1 MFFGKA
7 LLTRVFLY
15 AGRAILRFTAC
26 VNKKAGERRREI
38 HFTLKIHDFWKLQ
51 SRDIH
56 SQMKP
61 LILYNCDLWNVTP
74 WYTQSDETSY
84 SLQSWFLE
92 ATVPWYNQSDETSYS
107 LHSWFLETTVSG
119 YKQSD
124 KTSYSLQSWFLEAI
138 VSWYTQSDEASYSL

>member
-1 MFFGKA
+1 MFFGNA
-7 LLTRVFLY
+7 LLTRVFLC

-61 LILYNCDLWNVTP
+61 LILYNHDFWKLRSRDIHSQMKP
-74 WYTQSDETSY
+74 
-84 SLQSWFLE
+84 LIF
-92 ATVPWYNQSDETSYS
+92 YNHDFWK
-107 LHSWFLETTVSG
+107 L
-119 YKQSD
+119 
-124 KTSYSLQSWFLEAI
+124 
-138 VSWYTQSDEASYSL
+138 

>member
-1 MFFGKA
+1 MFFGNA

-61 LILYNCDLWNVTP
+61 LILYNRGLWELL
-74 WYTQSDETSY
+74 SHDIY
-84 SLQSWFLE
+84 SQMKPLIIYNRGLWKLQSCDRCYRMNLL
-92 ATVPWYNQSDETSYS
+92 PSII
-107 LHSWFLETTVSG
+107 HSFGNCALVR
-119 YKQSD
+119 
-124 KTSYSLQSWFLEAI
+124 
-138 VSWYTQSDEASYSL
+138 ASVKWCILGGKHIEFTGQTH